1 MDPDPC
7 GADDHRCP
15 QGFGECDRPG
25 SRTVKVLPLPHS
37 DATSLTSGA
46 WTNIPSQTDI
56 PGSGGLDV
64 LTDPSPNGTLRF
76 HRIGVRVP

>member
-1 MDPDPC
+1 M
-7 GADDHRCP
+7 
-15 QGFGECDRPG
+15 
-25 SRTVKVLPLPHS
+25 KVLPLPHS

-64 LTDPSPNGTLRF
+64 LTDPSPNGTPRF

>member
-1 MDPDPC
+1 M
-7 GADDHRCP
+7 
-15 QGFGECDRPG
+15 
-25 SRTVKVLPLPHS
+25 KVLPLPHS

-64 LTDPSPNGTLRF
+64 LTDPSPNGTPRFHRITTREDYSVQWLTPSPNGTPRF